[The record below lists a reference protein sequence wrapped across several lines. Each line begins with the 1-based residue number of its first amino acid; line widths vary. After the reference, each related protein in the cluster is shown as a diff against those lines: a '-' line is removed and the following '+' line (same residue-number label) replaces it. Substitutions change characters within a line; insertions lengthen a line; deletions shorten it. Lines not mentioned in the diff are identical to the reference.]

1 VRFTVTADTDVG
13 IAKETN
19 QDSIVVKHGK
29 YYGGEVLMAVI
40 CDGMGGLDKGELASA
55 TVVRAFLRWFGE
67 ELAYELENPDMQVIG
82 GKWSL
87 LLKELNVRIQ
97 KYGQAR
103 GISLGTTFTG
113 MLFAGGQYV
122 IVHVGDTRAYR
133 IGKDLQQLTV
143 DQTFVAQEIERGDM
157 TAEQAKKDK
166 RRNML
171 LQCVGASDNLKPDV
185 LVGDTKKGVYMLCSD
200 GFRNEVTEQEI
211 FDAFEPAENVHGE
224 AMHTNARRLIQ
235 LAKERQEK
243 DNISVI
249 LIRTDWE

>member
-1 VRFTVTADTDVG
+1 MHFTVTADTDVG

-19 QDSIVVKHGK
+19 QDSMVVKHGK

-113 MLFAGGQYV
+113 ML
-122 IVHVGDTRAYR
+122 
-133 IGKDLQQLTV
+133 L
-143 DQTFVAQEIERGDM
+143 
-157 TAEQAKKDK
+157 
-166 RRNML
+166 
-171 LQCVGASDNLKPDV
+171 
-185 LVGDTKKGVYMLCSD
+185 
-200 GFRNEVTEQEI
+200 
-211 FDAFEPAENVHGE
+211 
-224 AMHTNARRLIQ
+224 
-235 LAKERQEK
+235 
-243 DNISVI
+243 
-249 LIRTDWE
+249 